1 MLEVVQSV
9 FLVRQAME
17 KYAQAGGKV
26 DEPFPLKK
34 KLPKG
39 EAYLETEA
47 PKGQMGFMIISDG
60 SPVPWRVRIR
70 SSSFCN
76 LSVTSELCRGCLLA
90 DVPAVA
96 GSLDLV
102 LGEIDR

>member
-1 MLEVVQSV
+1 MS
-9 FLVRQAME
+9 RS
-17 KYAQAGGKV
+17 
-26 DEPFPLKK
+26 PLKK

-60 SPVPWRVRIR
+60 SAVPWRVRIR

-76 LSVTSELCRGCLLA
+76 LSVTSETLPRR
-90 DVPAVA
+90 A
-96 GSLDLV
+96 GRRHS
-102 LGEIDR
+102 GDRWVVGHGVGRD

>member
-1 MLEVVQSV
+1 MLEVVQSMK
-9 FLVRQAME
+9 LVRQAMD
-17 KYAQAGGKV
+17 KYSRATGGV
-26 DEPFPLKK
+26 GEPIKLQK

-47 PKGQMGFMIISDG
+47 PKGQMGFMIIGDG

-76 LSVTSELCRGCLLA
+76 LSVMPELCRGVLMA
-90 DVPAVA
+90 DVP
-96 GSLDLV
+96 GDRRLV
-102 LGEIDR
+102 GLGVGGD